1 MVDKYDVNEDSII
14 DRDEVLTAL
23 QDFMEG
29 RLSRSDMREVL
40 KVYYTTVEEEAQEAE
55 PAQT

>member
-1 MVDKYDVNEDSII
+1 MVDKYDVNANSII

-29 RLSRSDMREVL
+29 KLSRADMRQIVE
-40 KVYYTTVEEEAQEAE
+40 VYYTTIEAEAQEAE